1 MDGAGVWGMEVESEN
16 AVRRLRRTPW
26 GLPASP
32 SVWGTEMS
40 PGLTQ
45 TALLVGSMIQ
55 TASMEGPTAS
65 LNLASCWVAKSFRSA
80 RGAARVGTPSLVPVE
95 PTSSS
100 AVCDEADVTS

>member
-1 MDGAGVWGMEVESEN
+1 MDGAGVWGTEEESEN
-16 AVRRLRRTPW
+16 PVRRLRRTPW

-55 TASMEGPTAS
+55 TASMEGPTSS
-65 LNLASCWVAKSFRSA
+65 LNLASCWVAKSLRSA
-80 RGAARVGTPSLVPVE
+80 RVAARVETPSLVPVE

-100 AVCDEADVTS
+100 AVCDETDVIS